1 MLNNIFFSTF
11 LSILFTLFLTISKVQ
26 AQASTDQIQ
35 QGGWESFIPMILI
48 LVVFYFFMMRPQ
60 MKRAKEHKALLEGLQ
75 KGDEIV
81 TQGGLI
87 GKVSKVDD
95 NYVSIIVATN
105 TEIMVQKPAISML
118 LPKGTIKNQGLSLE
132 K

>member
-1 MLNNIFFSTF
+1 MQKNIFFSV
-11 LSILFTLFLTISKVQ
+11 LSLFLLPLQVQ
-26 AQASTDQIQ
+26 AQTNTPIPQ

-48 LVVFYFFMMRPQ
+48 LVVFYFFMIRPQ
-60 MKRAKEHKALLEGLQ
+60 MKRAKEHKALLDGLQ
-75 KGDEIV
+75 KGDEVV

-87 GKVSKVDD
+87 GRVSKVDD
-95 NYVSIIVATN
+95 NYVSIIIANN

-118 LPKGTIKNQGLSLE
+118 LPKGTIKNQGINLE

>member
-1 MLNNIFFSTF
+1 MQK
-11 LSILFTLFLTISKVQ
+11 SILFSSLFLFPFSLISQVQ
-26 AQASTDQIQ
+26 AQTADAVPQP
-35 QGGWESFIPMILI
+35 GGWESFLPMILI
-48 LVVFYFFMMRPQ
+48 LVVFYFFMIRPQ
-60 MKRAKEHKALLEGLQ
+60 MKRAKEHKALLDGLQ
-75 KGDEIV
+75 KGDEVV

-95 NYVSIIVATN
+95 NYVCIIVANN

-118 LPKGTIKNQGLSLE
+118 LPNGPIKNQGVNLE

>member
-1 MLNNIFFSTF
+1 MPNNIFFSTF
-11 LSILFTLFLTISKVQ
+11 FSILVVFFLTISNVQ
-26 AQASTDQIQ
+26 AQTADQMQ

-48 LVVFYFFMMRPQ
+48 IVVFYFFMMRPQ
-60 MKRAKEHKALLEGLQ
+60 LKRAKEHKALLESLQ
-75 KGDEIV
+75 KGDEV
-81 TQGGLI
+81 ATQGGLI

-95 NYVSIIVATN
+95 NYVSIIVANN

-118 LPKGTIKNQGLSLE
+118 LPKGTIKNQGINLE

>member
-1 MLNNIFFSTF
+1 MQKNIFSFS
-11 LSILFTLFLTISKVQ
+11 LFSTLFLSSSLIQ
-26 AQASTDQIQ
+26 AQTTTAVPVAQ

-48 LVVFYFFMMRPQ
+48 LVVFYFFMIRPQ
-60 MKRAKEHKALLEGLQ
+60 MKRAKEHKALLDGLQ
-75 KGDEIV
+75 KGDEVV

-95 NYVSIIVATN
+95 NYVSIIIANN
-105 TEIMVQKPAISML
+105 TEIMVQKPAVSML
-118 LPKGTIKNQGLSLE
+118 LPKGTIKGQGLSLE

>member
-1 MLNNIFFSTF
+1 M
-11 LSILFTLFLTISKVQ
+11 TISNVQ
-26 AQASTDQIQ
+26 AQTADQMQ

-48 LVVFYFFMMRPQ
+48 IVVFYFFMMRPQ
-60 MKRAKEHKALLEGLQ
+60 LKRAKEHKALLESLQ
-75 KGDEIV
+75 KGDEV
-81 TQGGLI
+81 ATQGGLI

-95 NYVSIIVATN
+95 NYVSIIVANN

-118 LPKGTIKNQGLSLE
+118 LPKGTIKNQGINLE

>member
-1 MLNNIFFSTF
+1 MQKNIFSSV
-11 LSILFTLFLTISKVQ
+11 LSLFLLPLQVQ
-26 AQASTDQIQ
+26 AQTNTPIPQ

-48 LVVFYFFMMRPQ
+48 LVVFYFFMIRPQ
-60 MKRAKEHKALLEGLQ
+60 MKRAKEHKALLDGLQ
-75 KGDEIV
+75 KGDEVV

-87 GKVSKVDD
+87 GRVSKVDD
-95 NYVSIIVATN
+95 NYVSIIIANN

-118 LPKGTIKNQGLSLE
+118 LPKGTIKNQGINLE

>member
-1 MLNNIFFSTF
+1 MQKNIFFSV
-11 LSILFTLFLTISKVQ
+11 LSLFLLPLQVQ
-26 AQASTDQIQ
+26 AQANTPIPQ

-48 LVVFYFFMMRPQ
+48 LVVFYFFMIRPQ
-60 MKRAKEHKALLEGLQ
+60 MKRAKEHKALLDGLQ
-75 KGDEIV
+75 KGDEVV

-87 GKVSKVDD
+87 GRVSKVDD
-95 NYVSIIVATN
+95 NYVSIIIANN

-118 LPKGTIKNQGLSLE
+118 LPKGTIKNQGINLE